1 MVGDTPNCGS
11 SRAASRHS
19 ACAARTDQLRGWMSG
34 RGERATHTHTHF
46 THLQQRPFVD
56 VVTHGHRRL
65 ASAVGAYCS
74 SRARWALPLPL
85 VHVRPRPPA
94 PRPLHLLDIQPGAY
108 MHVS

>member
-19 ACAARTDQLRGWMSG
+19 ACAARTDQLRGLDEWE
-34 RGERATHTHTHF
+34 RGARDTHTHF
-46 THLQQRPFVD
+46 AHLQQRPFVG